1 MNEATRVAWFE
12 AVCNGDLDI
21 VNQLLR
27 IHGKDI
33 VDIVSP
39 QGWTAL
45 CLSIF
50 KDYYDIFDAL
60 IKYGADVNKPIL
72 GGRTPILLA
81 ASIGETFILHLLLKN
96 GANVDVRTAFDRQTV
111 WHSVAIN
118 NYERMLIYILEY
130 VKDRHAFDQKDC
142 HGRTPHWWAYRYGS
156 WDVGC
161 LLIRAGAKCNIRNK
175 KDAVIIRSTRP
186 LTVFYGILRK
196 RMRYQHDMARLI
208 TEMVMEMKRL

>member
-12 AVCNGDLDI
+12 AVCKGDLDI

-45 CLSIF
+45 CLAILLQPKVS
-50 KDYYDIFDAL
+50 AL
-60 IKYGADVNKPIL
+60 LISYGADVNKPIL

-81 ASIGETFILHLLLKN
+81 ASTGDFIIPKLIRN
-96 GANVDVRTAFDRQTV
+96 GANVNACTAFDKQSA

-118 NYERMLIYILEY
+118 NYERAFHNLWQGSSTRE
-130 VKDRHAFDQKDC
+130 FDQKDC
-142 HGRTPHWWAYRYGS
+142 HGRTPLWWAYRYGS
-156 WDVGC
+156 WDVAC
-161 LLIRAGAKCNIRNK
+161 ILVRAGAKCSRRNT

-208 TEMVMEMKRL
+208 TRMVMEMKRL